1 MLSGNW
7 LALSAQTNDAQIL
20 EWPNAKFPMIAG
32 WLGLEGYCDVRFSV
46 DEEGYP
52 FAVTPSCTRRIF
64 CFEAKRAVSESRFD
78 PARVN
83 GIPRIRTNLVFPLTF
98 AFERSPYDEDQDP
111 RPLELCEQ
119 KADS

>member
-20 EWPNAKFPMIAG
+20 EWPKAKFPMVAS

-46 DEEGYP
+46 DKNGYP

-78 PARVN
+78 PAGEN
-83 GIPRIRTNLVFPLTF
+83 GIPKIRTNLVFPLTF
-98 AFERSPYDEDQDP
+98 AFEGSPYEDDKDP
-111 RPLELCEQ
+111 RPIELCEQ
-119 KADS
+119 KAVS